1 MSSGLAWT
9 IWDPVFCFCFGF
21 VFFFIY
27 LTKML
32 GLGWVAVMFNYDD
45 SEILKVVIPCIVG
58 EGGCILD
65 ICM

>member
-9 IWDPVFCFCFGF
+9 IWDPASFCFCFVLF
-21 VFFFIY
+21 SIY

-32 GLGWVAVMFNYDD
+32 GLGWVGVMFSYDH

-58 EGGCILD
+58 EGVCILD